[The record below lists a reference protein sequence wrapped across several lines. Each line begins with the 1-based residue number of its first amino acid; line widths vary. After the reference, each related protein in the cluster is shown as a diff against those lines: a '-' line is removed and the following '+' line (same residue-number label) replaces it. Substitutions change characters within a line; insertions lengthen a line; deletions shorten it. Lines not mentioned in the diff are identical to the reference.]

1 MIAAHIAAPM
11 DTPITTARVGV
22 LVVPPPWSAA
32 IRKRHVE
39 RRVVIFDSIGHG
51 VTSHSGPH
59 DAAPPVTSALG
70 DEAFRSAGAQTSL
83 RWEYDDMVAYADA
96 AGARPLYPQGS
107 PTSRLFFLVLGSG
120 VRVLAGRAGVAETGR
135 RPCQNYPI
143 VRLGC
148 MTLGRALGG
157 DPLRGQ

>member
-1 MIAAHIAAPM
+1 
-11 DTPITTARVGV
+11 
-22 LVVPPPWSAA
+22 
-32 IRKRHVE
+32 
-39 RRVVIFDSIGHG
+39 
-51 VTSHSGPH
+51 
-59 DAAPPVTSALG
+59 
-70 DEAFRSAGAQTSL
+70 
-83 RWEYDDMVAYADA
+83 MVAYADA

-148 MTLGRALGG
+148 MTPGRALGG
-157 DPLRGQ
+157 DPLRGQYASPGTWRCREQRIRFRLQDAERTSRGHAT

>member
-1 MIAAHIAAPM
+1 
-11 DTPITTARVGV
+11 
-22 LVVPPPWSAA
+22 
-32 IRKRHVE
+32 
-39 RRVVIFDSIGHG
+39 
-51 VTSHSGPH
+51 
-59 DAAPPVTSALG
+59 
-70 DEAFRSAGAQTSL
+70 
-83 RWEYDDMVAYADA
+83 MVAYADA

-148 MTLGRALGG
+148 MTPGRAFGVLQTETDALFATAPSPG
-157 DPLRGQ
+157 